1 VVAGSQSTISRE
13 LLYAQRRQAKVA
25 QKSRKYGNQTCV
37 IDGFSFDSKAEARY
51 YLKLKTELQAGEI
64 RNLRMQ
70 VPFELAPSCVIAGRK
85 RPPLRYIA
93 DFTYER
99 VRDGS
104 FVVADVKGVAADVYR
119 VKRHLMKA
127 YLNLDIEEIRS

>member
-1 VVAGSQSTISRE
+1 VVAGSQSISARE
-13 LLYAQRRQAKVA
+13 LLYAQRREAKVA
-25 QKSRKYGNQTCV
+25 RKSRKYGNQPCV
-37 IDGFSFDSKAEARY
+37 IDGINFDSKAEARY
-51 YLKLKTELQAGEI
+51 YLKLKAELQAGKI

-99 VRDGS
+99 VSDGA
-104 FVVADVKGVAADVYR
+104 FVVADVKGVSADVYR

-127 YLNLDIEEIRS
+127 YLNIDIEEIRS